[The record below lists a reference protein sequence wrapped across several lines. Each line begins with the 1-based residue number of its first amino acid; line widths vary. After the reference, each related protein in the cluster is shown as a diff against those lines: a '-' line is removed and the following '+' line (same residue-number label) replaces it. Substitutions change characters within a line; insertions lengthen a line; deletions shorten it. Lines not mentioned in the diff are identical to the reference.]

1 MFFMKNFILTIATVF
16 AFLSLEAQQDIYSRI
31 EVPLNDNTFQIMAE
45 SGLPL
50 DAGYLK
56 NKSTYVGEFSERSLK
71 ALDESGLD
79 YTVLIED
86 MSKFYT
92 ERNKD
97 ISDKQIREA
106 ARQSDVPVPEGFNLG
121 SMGGFLTYDELM
133 AELDT
138 MATDYPDLITERE
151 PMPGGNSIE
160 GRPLYYV
167 KISDNPNESEEEP
180 QILFTGLH
188 HAREPG
194 GMMAL
199 VFYMYHLLENYETD
213 AEIQNLV
220 DNTEIYIAP
229 CVNPDGY
236 IYNEENDPNGGGM
249 WRKNRRDIE
258 GSAATGVDL
267 NRNYGYMWGYDDSG
281 SSPNPWDQTYRGDS
295 AFSEPET
302 QIIKQFCESHEFGFA
317 INYHTYSDL
326 LLYTWGYTEEPCED
340 DELLAVYSE
349 KMTQVNNYTYG
360 PGSTTIY
367 PSNGGSDDWMYG
379 EQETKN
385 KIMAFTPEVGG
396 GDEGFWP
403 PADNIIPQCQEN
415 LLMNILATKFT
426 GVYATVSDQTSPYLW
441 EETGYFHYDVK
452 RLGLEEGGSYTVAIE
467 PLNENIT
474 SVGDPK
480 EYTNLELMEIVSDSI
495 SYELPVGLLS
505 GDTLKFALTI
515 DNGNYTESDTLI
527 KYFGEP
533 VTIISDNCNTMAGWE
548 STQWDT
554 TDEYFSSSPFSI
566 TDSPDGNYDNNTISA
581 ATLQQTIDL
590 TDVAY
595 AQLQF
600 MARWEI
606 ESGYDY
612 VQLQVSDDGGE
623 NWTGL
628 EGNYTSTGTISQQEG
643 EPVYDG
649 EQDAWIQ
656 EEASLS
662 DYLEEEIQIRFLF
675 ESDGA
680 VIEDGFYFDDFELKV
695 LPRLYTGN
703 SEEENLAGQN
713 ITVYPNPAKEWFNV
727 VSNARTEPKEVEL
740 FNNSG
745 AKINTVKF
753 DSKNQKINV
762 SNLEAGVYFV
772 RINYKNGTESNLKKV
787 VIY

>member
-1 MFFMKNFILTIATVF
+1 MKNNLLTLLLIFT
-16 AFLSLEAQQDIYSRI
+16 LSALVEAQVQTYSRI
-31 EVPLNDNTFQIMAE
+31 EVNIEEATLETMAE
-45 SGLPL
+45 SGLPM
-50 DAGYLK
+50 DAGYVK
-56 NKSTYVGEFSERSLK
+56 NKNKFIGEFSERNLE
-71 ALDESGLD
+71 ALDNAGVD
-79 YTVLIED
+79 YKVLIED

-92 ERNKD
+92 ERNKE
-97 ISDKQIREA
+97 ITDKQIRKA

-138 MATDYPDLITERE
+138 MAMDYPNLITERE
-151 PMPGGNSIE
+151 PMPGGTSIE

-167 KISDNPNESEEEP
+167 KISDNPNESEDEP
-180 QILFTGLH
+180 QILYTGMH

-194 GMMAL
+194 GMMVL
-199 VFYMYHLLENYETD
+199 VFYMYHLLENYEND
-213 AEIQNLV
+213 AEIQSLV

-236 IYNEENDPNGGGM
+236 IYNEENNPNGGGM

-258 GSAATGVDL
+258 GSAAMGVDL

-281 SSPNPWDQTYRGDS
+281 SSPNPWDDTYRGDS

-340 DELLAVYSE
+340 DELLEAYSE
-349 KMTQVNNYTYG
+349 KMTQVNNYLYG

-367 PSNGGSDDWMYG
+367 ATNGGSDDWMYG

-385 KIMAFTPEVGG
+385 KIMSFTPEVGG

-403 PADNIIPQCQEN
+403 PADHIIPQCQEN

-426 GVYATVSDQTSPYLW
+426 GVYASVYDKTPPFLW
-441 EETGYFHYDVK
+441 QETGYFHYDVK
-452 RLGLEEGGSYTVAIE
+452 RLGLEEGGTYTVAIE
-467 PLNENIT
+467 PLNENIA
-474 SVGDPK
+474 SVGEPK
-480 EYTNLELMEIVSDSI
+480 EYTNLELNETISDSI
-495 SYELPVGLLS
+495 SYQLPVGLLS

-515 DNGNYTESDTLI
+515 DNGNYVESDTLL
-527 KYFGEP
+527 KYFGQPE
-533 VTIISDNCNTMAGWE
+533 TIISDNCNTMAGWE

-554 TDEYFSSSPFSI
+554 TDEYFNSSPFSI
-566 TDSPDGNYDNNTISA
+566 TDSPDGNYDDYTISA
-581 ATLQQTIDL
+581 AILEQTIDL
-590 TDVAY
+590 SDVAY
-595 AQLQF
+595 AQLRF

-612 VQLQVSDDGGE
+612 VQLQVSDDGGDS
-623 NWTGL
+623 WTGL

-680 VIEDGFYFDDFELKV
+680 VTEDGFYFDDFELEV
-695 LPRLYTGN
+695 LPFMYTGN
-703 SEEENLAGQN
+703 DAPDVSNQQDIN
-713 ITVYPNPAKEWFNV
+713 IFPNPAKEWFTIVN
-727 VSNARTEPKEVEL
+727 NNGKIPEKAEI

-745 AKINTVKF
+745 AKINSIAF
-753 DSKNQKINV
+753 DNKRQKINV
-762 SNLEAGVYFV
+762 GHLEAGVYFV
-772 RINYKNGTESNLKKV
+772 RLNYADGSESKLKKV
-787 VIY
+787 VVY